1 MRPSSVSHLDTIVA
15 LATPPGR
22 SALAVLRLSGP
33 ETRGILARLC
43 PALPDPLSPRRA
55 TLAAVCDGS
64 GAEIDRGLVTFF
76 PAPASYTGEDVAE
89 ISVHGSPVVV
99 ERILA
104 AATNARARAA
114 RPGEFTERAFLH
126 GKMDL
131 PSAEAVAE
139 LVEARTAA
147 AARFS
152 VRRLD
157 GNLSRRFA
165 SVRED
170 LLAAAVGLDTSLDFA
185 EDVGAA
191 VPQGVATRLT
201 AAVSELDRLLE
212 TYRTGRLLSAG
223 CRVAILGRP
232 NAGKS
237 TLFNALCG
245 SSRAIVTAIPG
256 TTRDALEASVDL
268 AGVPVTVV
276 DTAGLRETAD
286 TVERIGVERAREE
299 ADRAEFVLYVFDAA
313 EGLSESERASIPS
326 ADGTPVLL
334 VANKI
339 DLAPAAFP
347 SDGDVLAVCG
357 LSSGAGA
364 ALRDRLSREIASNLD
379 AEGSA
384 EVVSSARQRDL
395 ADRARREA
403 ASALESLS
411 RGESPEYAASR
422 VHDAL
427 DALADLLG
435 ETTSE
440 DVLRRIFAT
449 FCIGK

>member
-1 MRPSSVSHLDTIVA
+1 MRPPTVSHLDTIVA

-43 PALPDPLSPRRA
+43 PALLDPLSPRRA
-55 TLAAVCDGS
+55 TLAALRDGS

-89 ISVHGSPVVV
+89 ISVHGSPVVID
-99 ERILA
+99 RILA
-104 AATNARARAA
+104 AAVGAGARAA
-114 RPGEFTERAFLH
+114 RPGEFTERAFLR

-152 VRRLD
+152 VRRLE
-157 GNLSRRFA
+157 GGLSRRFA

-170 LLAAAVGLDTSLDFA
+170 LLAAAVGLDSSVDFA

-191 VPQGVATRLT
+191 VPQGVATCLET
-201 AAVSELDRLLE
+201 AVAELNRLLE

-276 DTAGLRETAD
+276 DTAGLRETGD

-299 ADRAEFVLYVFDAA
+299 ADRAELVLYVFEAA
-313 EGLSESERASIPS
+313 AGLSESERASIPA

-339 DLAPAAFP
+339 DLAPAF
-347 SDGDVLAVCG
+347 SSNGDVLAVCG
-357 LSSGAGA
+357 LSPGAGT
-364 ALRDRLSREIASNLD
+364 ALRDRLAREISSSLD

-384 EVVSSARQRDL
+384 EVVSSARQKDL

-422 VHDAL
+422 VHDAI
-427 DALADLLG
+427 DALADLFG
-435 ETTSE
+435 ETTTE
-440 DVLRRIFAT
+440 DVLQRIFST

>member
-1 MRPSSVSHLDTIVA
+1 
-15 LATPPGR
+15 
-22 SALAVLRLSGP
+22 
-33 ETRGILARLC
+33 
-43 PALPDPLSPRRA
+43 
-55 TLAAVCDGS
+55 
-64 GAEIDRGLVTFF
+64 
-76 PAPASYTGEDVAE
+76 
-89 ISVHGSPVVV
+89 
-99 ERILA
+99 
-104 AATNARARAA
+104 
-114 RPGEFTERAFLH
+114 
-126 GKMDL
+126 
-131 PSAEAVAE
+131 
-139 LVEARTAA
+139 
-147 AARFS
+147 
-152 VRRLD
+152 
-157 GNLSRRFA
+157 
-165 SVRED
+165 
-170 LLAAAVGLDTSLDFA
+170 
-185 EDVGAA
+185 VGAA
-191 VPQGVATRLT
+191 VPQGVATRLET
-201 AAVSELDRLLE
+201 AVAELGRLLE

-223 CRVAILGRP
+223 CRVVILGRP

-286 TVERIGVERAREE
+286 TVERIGVQRAREE
-299 ADRAEFVLYVFDAA
+299 ADRAELVLYVFEAA
-313 EGLSESERASIPS
+313 AGLSESERASIPA

-339 DLAPAAFP
+339 DLAPAAALP
-347 SDGDVLAVCG
+347 HDGDVLAVCG
-357 LSSGAGA
+357 LSPGAGA
-364 ALRDRLSREIASNLD
+364 ALRERLAREIASSLD

-395 ADRARREA
+395 AARARREA

-435 ETTSE
+435 ETTTE
-440 DVLRRIFAT
+440 DVLQRIFAT

>member
-1 MRPSSVSHLDTIVA
+1 V
-15 LATPPGR
+15 
-22 SALAVLRLSGP
+22 
-33 ETRGILARLC
+33 
-43 PALPDPLSPRRA
+43 
-55 TLAAVCDGS
+55 
-64 GAEIDRGLVTFF
+64 
-76 PAPASYTGEDVAE
+76 
-89 ISVHGSPVVV
+89 
-99 ERILA
+99 
-104 AATNARARAA
+104 
-114 RPGEFTERAFLH
+114 
-126 GKMDL
+126 
-131 PSAEAVAE
+131 
-139 LVEARTAA
+139 
-147 AARFS
+147 
-152 VRRLD
+152 
-157 GNLSRRFA
+157 

-170 LLAAAVGLDTSLDFA
+170 LLAAAVGLDSSLDFA

-191 VPQGVATRLT
+191 VPHGVATRLET
-201 AAVSELDRLLE
+201 AVAELGRLLE

-268 AGVPVTVV
+268 SGVPVTVV
-276 DTAGLRETAD
+276 DTAGLREPAD
-286 TVERIGVERAREE
+286 QVERIGVERAREE
-299 ADRAEFVLYVFDAA
+299 ADRAELVLYVFEAA
-313 EGLSESERASIPS
+313 AGLSKSERASIPA

-339 DLAPAAFP
+339 DLAPAFS
-347 SDGDVLAVCG
+347 SDGDVLPVCG
-357 LSSGAGA
+357 LSPGAGA
-364 ALRDRLSREIASNLD
+364 ALRDRLSREISSSLD

-435 ETTSE
+435 ETTTE
-440 DVLRRIFAT
+440 DVLRRIFST